1 MDSREELLQNLYG
14 AKEII
19 EQAEWITRRYRATKR
34 KMQAKRTFV
43 PAENSVADSGK
54 YILGGLALA
63 LSAAAI
69 FWMVYLTIKLRME
82 WQSTFE
88 VIVLFL
94 AVGLIAGIK
103 LWRNQKKLKKETEN
117 RIAFVAKQNEE
128 IARYNAQVEKEA
140 DEINREMMEIR
151 GIARQRLGRWYPPD
165 YMYSEAVNFF
175 IGAFQ
180 NYKVNDMRE
189 AVNLYDRK
197 LYEDEQLEIQRG
209 MNELQREQNRLQ
221 KMQNIL
227 SAANLFANLG
237 TAYNAGRAANDIND
251 IKYRMTGYR

>member
-1 MDSREELLQNLYG
+1 MNAREELLQNLYG

-19 EQAEWITRRYRATKR
+19 NQAEEITRRYQATKS
-34 KMQAKRTFV
+34 KLQAKRQFIPV
-43 PAENSVADSGK
+43 RDSVTDIGI
-54 YILGGLALA
+54 YILAGMGLAILA
-63 LSAAAI
+63 GITAYIVLMLPILSVKLFWLGLFLVAALA
-69 FWMVYLTIKLRME
+69 FGIKLR
-82 WQSTFE
+82 
-88 VIVLFL
+88 
-94 AVGLIAGIK
+94 
-103 LWRNQKKLKKETEN
+103 RDQKFYKAANEN
-117 RIAFVAKQNEE
+117 RMAAVAKQNEE
-128 IARYNAQVEKEA
+128 IARYNVQVQKEA
-140 DEINREMMEIR
+140 DEINREMTGIR
-151 GIARQRLGRWYPPD
+151 EIARQRLGGWYPPD

-189 AVNLYDRK
+189 AVNLYDKK

-209 MNELQREQNRLQ
+209 LNELQRQQNRLQ